1 MLFYV
6 TAHALLYFSKT
17 DGSAA
22 RERKLTAPK
31 PPANGEQLN
40 HG

>member
-17 DGSAA
+17 GGNAA
-22 RERKLTAPK
+22 RERWLTAPE
-31 PPANGEQLN
+31 PPANGKQIN

>member
-6 TAHALLYFSKT
+6 TAHALLFFSKT
-17 DGSAA
+17 DGTPAP
-22 RERKLTAPK
+22 ERSLTASK
-31 PPANGEQLN
+31 PRAKGKQLN